1 MLGPHRREL
10 DKARSWGRQSG
21 AGGDRMPRDQ
31 IEQLILRVSVGIQPV
46 DEEGDFE
53 FRLHRVDRLY
63 EDTGASASLR
73 KSTQNRTSLA
83 ISSPLI

>member
-1 MLGPHRREL
+1 
-10 DKARSWGRQSG
+10 
-21 AGGDRMPRDQ
+21 MPKDQ

-63 EDTGASASLR
+63 ENTRAREGQDQLR
-73 KSTQNRTSLA
+73 VE
-83 ISSPLI
+83 